1 MNQVKGNGA
10 SSTLFQHDRPNN
22 PSISKFDYSRKVNFS
37 IDTGMIVPIDVIECY
52 PGDRHS
58 LSIKLALDTLPLV
71 APSLT
76 NYKIITH
83 WYFQKK
89 RDLWKGWKTFSTK
102 GRSGNVNLTVP
113 CVDLSRPVAKN
124 KQYVI
129 ETKSGKFSATGK
141 YFAVSNHSLSAFIGV
156 PPSMN
161 GLYSSPNPQ
170 ATSDVVCNIE
180 KNYLPYTFLP
190 DSNGQWSSQFFN
202 EYTEAIKTG
211 FNQYS
216 KVSALPFVMYQ
227 SIVKHNYVN
236 QNLLQ
241 GNLALFPVEGDD
253 DWLLP
258 YTTPGGV
265 SNYISG
271 ASDLDSKGKVN
282 YNGVFSSDETAVDL
296 RLLRY
301 AMFDDDYFT
310 TGLPWLQR
318 GDETS
323 LSYDIDVSGITA
335 TSSVKNFNKDDVEL
349 ITLTS
354 NGDDYVHFNN
364 TANSALYG
372 ISNYDSSSNSYDNS
386 VVAYPD
392 TTNYPVNTSGFS
404 GNYFLFALAKNQV
417 AKTLNKIQVQTA
429 LSGAGVQKIELNAN
443 QLRSLIAMSVWQE
456 RNARVDGSY
465 NRMIYQHWLSNPN
478 SEEHKPVYIGGT
490 VDYLNFSTVIQNS
503 QSTNNSPLGST
514 AGFGSAGGDGSIT
527 GGYVCSDHGY
537 IMGVMIIKPET
548 IYQQGVERFLTS
560 ITFDDFA
567 QPEFQGLSPEAILNK
582 ELYVSNTDS
591 ENDDM
596 FCYQERY
603 TYLKV
608 RQNVNR
614 GLMQCMPD
622 KDILFSAYTQ
632 ARWFNSVPKF
642 SYQFLC
648 MSPDNIRRDWLAFPS
663 YPAFRC
669 QLLVEDYIVRKLAY
683 TSQPETFGF

>member
-22 PSISKFDYSRKVNFS
+22 PNVSKFDYSRKINFS
-37 IDTGMIVPIDVIECY
+37 IDTGMIVPIDVVECY
-52 PGDRHS
+52 PGDKHS
-58 LSIKLALDTLPLV
+58 LSIKMALDTLPLV

-113 CVDLSRPVAKN
+113 CVDLSRPIVQNQK
-124 KQYVI
+124 YTI
-129 ETKSGKFSATGK
+129 ETKSGKYSVYGK
-141 YFAVSNHSLSAFIGV
+141 YFAISNHSLSAFIGV

-161 GLYSSPNPQ
+161 GLYSSPNPT
-170 ATSDVVCNIE
+170 ATTDIVCNIE
-180 KNYLPYTFLP
+180 KNYLPYTFRP
-190 DSNGQWSSQFFN
+190 DSQGQWSAQFFN

-241 GNLALFPVEGDD
+241 DNLALFPVEGDD

-258 YTTPGGV
+258 YTIQNGV
-265 SNYISG
+265 ANYISG
-271 ASDLDSKGKVN
+271 ASDLPSGGKVN
-282 YNGVFSSDETAVDL
+282 YDGVFSSDETEVDL

-335 TSSVKNFNKDDVEL
+335 TSSVENFNKDDVEL
-349 ITLTS
+349 IQITN
-354 NGDDYVHFNN
+354 NGSDYFNDN
-364 TANSALYG
+364 PYLVGTQV
-372 ISNYDSSSNSYDNS
+372 YDSGSGSYDLNVDVQPSPVSQMVPNPGHSSNFFTLALDK
-386 VVAYPD
+386 
-392 TTNYPVNTSGFS
+392 SG
-404 GNYFLFALAKNQV
+404 L
-417 AKTLNKIQVQTA
+417 AKTLNKIQIKTA

-514 AGFGSAGGDGSIT
+514 AGFGSAGGNGSVT
-527 GGYVCSDHGY
+527 GGFVCVDHGY

-548 IYQQGVERFLTS
+548 VYQQGVERFLTS

-582 ELYVSNTDS
+582 ELYVSDKDS
-591 ENDDM
+591 DNDDM

-614 GLMQCMPD
+614 GLMQCKPD